1 MIVSC
6 PKCGQQLRGDPGSI
20 GACPKC
26 QTRLQFPEGNSN
38 QGEPITCP
46 HCGQVQRYKDGKCIS
61 CGKSLK
67 PEKEEGENPHK
78 KKSKKRII
86 AIIASIV
93 AIVVMVFAF
102 TPLRDKVF
110 LTEEK
115 KDENITMAYIQ
126 GEYSEAM
133 QLVVE
138 YYGTTSTKALAWAA
152 ILTEAENAKIVDD
165 LKVEDQSLVLDGNYY
180 DYEAQIKNNS
190 NKTVTYIKVNIY
202 LYDEDGNMV
211 NTEWTNWSGS
221 LPPGGSTYIDTMIKD
236 TGNIEKFKTEIAE
249 VSSN

>member
-6 PKCGQQLRGDPGSI
+6 PKCGQHLKGDPGSI

-26 QTRLQFPEGNSN
+26 QTRLQFPEGDSKI
-38 QGEPITCP
+38 GEPITCP

-61 CGKSLK
+61 CGKSLTPNDSAK
-67 PEKEEGENPHK
+67 SSKHPK
-78 KKSKKRII
+78 KK
-86 AIIASIV
+86 IV
-93 AIVVMVFAF
+93 AIVGLVIVVSLLVLLF
-102 TPLRDKVF
+102 TPLKDKLF
-110 LTEEK
+110 LTDEK
-115 KDENITMAYIQ
+115 KDEDITLAYIQ
-126 GEYSEAM
+126 GEYDEAM
-133 QLVVE
+133 RLVVE
-138 YYGTTSTKALAWAA
+138 YYGTTSSKALAWAA

-221 LPPGGSTYIDTMIKD
+221 LPPEGSTYIDTMIKD